1 MKEEKIKIQAKKW
14 AEMYINSPAE
24 FIADY
29 QTAVDIG
36 RYEPNEL
43 LIIVNLAHV
52 YENCIKQD
60 IDRQEAIEKQA
71 YLLEVYRDCITK
83 QMSVADALSRAIP
96 A

>member
-43 LIIVNLAHV
+43 LIIVNLAHI
-52 YENCIKQD
+52 YENCIRED
-60 IDRQEAIEKQA
+60 IDRAEAVKQQT
-71 YLLEVYRDCITK
+71 YLLGVYRDCTMK
-83 QMSVADALSRAIP
+83 QTSVADALSQVIP